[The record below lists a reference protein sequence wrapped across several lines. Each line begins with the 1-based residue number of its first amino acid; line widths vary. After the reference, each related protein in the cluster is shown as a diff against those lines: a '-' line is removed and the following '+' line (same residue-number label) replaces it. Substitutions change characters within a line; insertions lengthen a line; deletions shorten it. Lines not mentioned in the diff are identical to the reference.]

1 MKRTT
6 IGVLSAGLLAVLLA
20 TPVLA
25 QKAAP
30 VAGSKEAL
38 AVVEKLVAALGGRKA
53 LGAIKDTTVSG
64 TAELVQYGITVPLT
78 IYQKEPD
85 KMRLDITIAE
95 AGMTIVQ
102 AFDGRKG
109 WVTNPQTG
117 ATEEMPEFLARELA
131 RQAGETL
138 AFLDPVRAG
147 VTYALKPKAAL
158 EGRDYVVLEQTHRDG
173 RKTVYDL
180 DPETFLPYRTRSR
193 SFDQTGA
200 EVEAETFTTDYRPV
214 AGTMVP
220 HALRTL
226 HDGTEVQRV
235 TIASVAV
242 NSGLDDAFFTLK

>member
-1 MKRTT
+1 MKKIA
-6 IGVLSAGLLAVLLA
+6 IGFLGAGLLAALLA
-20 TPVLA
+20 TPVPA
-25 QKAAP
+25 QKAAAA
-30 VAGSKEAL
+30 AGGKEAL

-53 LGAIKDTTVSG
+53 LGAIVDATVSG

-85 KMRLDITIAE
+85 KMRLDVTIAD

-138 AFLDPVRAG
+138 ALLDPVRAG
-147 VTYALKPKAAL
+147 VTYALKPKAAF

-242 NSGLDDAFFTLK
+242 NTGLDDAFFTLK

>member
-6 IGVLSAGLLAVLLA
+6 IGVLGAGLLAALLA
-20 TPVLA
+20 APVLA

-30 VAGSKEAL
+30 AAGSKEAL
-38 AVVEKLVAALGGRKA
+38 AVVEKLLAALGGRKA

-147 VTYALKPKAAL
+147 VTYAPKP
-158 EGRDYVVLEQTHRDG
+158 
-173 RKTVYDL
+173 
-180 DPETFLPYRTRSR
+180 
-193 SFDQTGA
+193 
-200 EVEAETFTTDYRPV
+200 
-214 AGTMVP
+214 
-220 HALRTL
+220 
-226 HDGTEVQRV
+226 RV
-235 TIASVAV
+235 TMAR
-242 NSGLDDAFFTLK
+242 